1 VFESSSPSRSMA
13 AEINFRVPALE
24 ELSVAVELAVRTT
37 LGISSKVASS
47 DRQSYHASYDTTN
60 SSEWAATEG
69 GRSAGRRAPTG
80 HRFVRLVALAARP
93 TGAQP
98 SRRHDA
104 LLRSAVAVWDHGGP
118 DRTHGEA
125 RNELGCRQSY

>member
-1 VFESSSPSRSMA
+1 MA

-69 GRSAGRRAPTG
+69 GRTAGPPGAHRSSVRPPRRAGRT
-80 HRFVRLVALAARP
+80 
-93 TGAQP
+93 
-98 SRRHDA
+98 SD
-104 LLRSAVAVWDHGGP
+104 
-118 DRTHGEA
+118 
-125 RNELGCRQSY
+125 